1 MLNRI
6 TALML
11 IVATV
16 FSACEKD
23 DPPLA
28 DNLIQF
34 EAADQGL
41 GTDVNSKDITIRLSR
56 NTDVAIPVT
65 VELTE
70 AGVTYGT
77 HYTTTPAAAAGMIT
91 LTIPVGSNSVSF
103 NVTKKT
109 DIFLNGDESV
119 SFNIKAAGTP
129 VGQTT
134 KLKLSFG
141 SIVSTGSALELNG
154 GEGGTSAVN
163 HVFVDFSNNVQ
174 TAVNR
179 KNYDLKFASGN
190 EFRVLL
196 NNVAGWAAVKTNK
209 ADINA
214 VNEADVTLA
223 NMQIGYG
230 FGTLAMIDDTEGD
243 ITKNAMG
250 VVSATEAENK
260 VFLISTAGA
269 TFTPPAIT
277 AIKKIRVLRNG
288 NGYTLQYADINAT
301 TFQTLNIEKDNAY
314 NFQFAS
320 LANGKVNIEPAK
332 DRWDIVWGWSFY
344 KTFDAETST
353 WIPYA
358 YSDLVF
364 SNNLGNVQAAEVLTT
379 TVSYA
384 NFNESNIAAVTFS
397 AKSDAIGSNWRLA
410 SQTGA
415 GVYTDRFYVVK
426 DGAGNVYKLK
436 FVNFHA
442 NDGGKRGYPN
452 IEYKL
457 VKKA

>member
-1 MLNRI
+1 MLFRI

-11 IVATV
+11 MLTTV

-23 DPPLA
+23 DPPMA

-41 GTDVNSKDITIRLSR
+41 GTDVNSKDITIKLSR
-56 NTDVAIPVT
+56 NSDAAIPVT

-70 AGVTYGT
+70 TGVVYGT
-77 HYTTTPAAAAGMIT
+77 HYTTSPAAAAGIIT
-91 LTIPVGSNSVSF
+91 LTIPAGSNSVSF
-103 NVTKKT
+103 NVTKKA
-109 DIFLNGDESV
+109 DILLNGDESV

-141 SIVSTGSALELNG
+141 SIVSTGTSLELNG
-154 GEGGTSAVN
+154 GEGGSSAVN

-179 KNYDLKFASGN
+179 KVYDLKFASGADW
-190 EFRVLL
+190 RVLL

-209 ADINA
+209 TDINA
-214 VNEADVTLA
+214 VNEGDVTLA
-223 NMQIGYG
+223 SMQIGYG
-230 FGTLAMIDDTEGD
+230 FGTLAMIDDVEGD

-250 VVSATEAENK
+250 EVSATESDNK
-260 VFLISTAGA
+260 VFLVSTAGA

-277 AIKKIRVLRNG
+277 AIKKIRVLRNA

-301 TFQTLNIEKDNAY
+301 TFQTLTIEKNSAY
-314 NFQFAS
+314 NFRFAS
-320 LANGKVNIEPAK
+320 FATGVVSVEPAK

-344 KTFDAETST
+344 KAFDDVTSK

-364 SNNLGNVQAAEVLTT
+364 SNRSGNVQAAEVLTS

-384 NFNESNIAAVTFS
+384 DFKESNIAAVTFDTR
-397 AKSDAIGSNWRLA
+397 SDAIGAKWRLA

-436 FVNFHA
+436 FVNFHPS
-442 NDGGKRGYPN
+442 DGGKRGYPN

>member
-1 MLNRI
+1 MLFRI

-11 IVATV
+11 MLATV

-23 DPPLA
+23 DPPMA

-41 GTDVNSKDITIRLSR
+41 GTDVNSKDITIKLSR

-70 AGVTYGT
+70 TGVVYGT
-77 HYTTTPAAAAGMIT
+77 HYTTTPAAAAGVIT
-91 LTIPVGSNSVSF
+91 LTIPAGSNSVSF
-103 NVTKKT
+103 NVTKKA
-109 DIFLNGDESV
+109 DILLNGDESV
-119 SFNIKAAGTP
+119 SFNIKSAGTP

-141 SIVSTGSALELNG
+141 SIVSTGTSLELNG
-154 GEGGTSAVN
+154 GEGGSSAVN

-179 KNYDLKFASGN
+179 KIYDLKFASGADW
-190 EFRVLL
+190 RVLL

-209 ADINA
+209 TDINA

-223 NMQIGYG
+223 GMQIGYG
-230 FGTLAMIDDTEGD
+230 FGTLAMIDDVEGD
-243 ITKNAMG
+243 LTKNAMG
-250 VVSATEAENK
+250 EVSATESDNK
-260 VFLISTAGA
+260 VFLVSTAGA

-277 AIKKIRVLRNG
+277 AIKKIRVLRNA

-301 TFQTLNIEKDNAY
+301 TFQTLTIEKNSAY
-314 NFQFAS
+314 NFRFAS
-320 LANGKVNIEPAK
+320 FATGLVNVEPAK

-344 KTFDAETST
+344 KTFDAETSK

-364 SNNLGNVQAAEVLTT
+364 SNRSGNVQAAEVLTS

-384 NFNESNIAAVTFS
+384 DFKESDLAAVSFDTR
-397 AKSDAIGSNWRLA
+397 SDAIGAKWRLA

-426 DGAGNVYKLK
+426 DAAGNVYKLK
-436 FVNFHA
+436 FVNFHPS
-442 NDGGKRGYPN
+442 DGGKRGYPN

>member
-65 VELTE
+65 IELTE
-70 AGVTYGT
+70 TGVTYGT
-77 HYTTTPAAAAGMIT
+77 HYTTNPAAAAGVIT
-91 LTIPVGSNSVSF
+91 LTIPAGSNSVSF
-103 NVTKKT
+103 NITKKA

-154 GEGGTSAVN
+154 GEGNTSPKN

-174 TAVNR
+174 SPVDR
-179 KNYDLKFASGN
+179 KIYDLKFASGN

-196 NNVAGWAAVKTNK
+196 NNVTAWAAVKTNK
-209 ADINA
+209 TDINT
-214 VNEADVTLA
+214 VGEADVNLA

-230 FGTLAMIDDTEGD
+230 FGTLAMIDDVEGD

-250 VVSATEAENK
+250 EVSATEAENK
-260 VFLISTAGA
+260 VFLISTAGVG
-269 TFTPPAIT
+269 FTPPAIT
-277 AIKKIRVLRNG
+277 AIKKIRVTRNG

-301 TFQTLNIEKDNAY
+301 TFQTLNIEKNSAY
-314 NFQFAS
+314 NFRFAS
-320 LANGKVNIEPAK
+320 FANGLVNVEPAK
-332 DRWDIVWGWSFY
+332 DRWDIVYSWGFY
-344 KTFDAETST
+344 KAFDAEKNI

-364 SNNLGNVQAAEVLTT
+364 SNNLGNVQVAEVMTSS
-379 TVSYA
+379 VSYA
-384 NFNESNIAAVTFS
+384 NFAESNIAAVTFN
-397 AKSDAIGSNWRLA
+397 AKSDAIGSKWRA
-410 SQTGA
+410 TQGTI
-415 GVYTDRFYVVK
+415 GVLTDRFYVVK

-436 FVNFHA
+436 FVNFHPSD
-442 NDGGKRGYPN
+442 NGKRGYPN